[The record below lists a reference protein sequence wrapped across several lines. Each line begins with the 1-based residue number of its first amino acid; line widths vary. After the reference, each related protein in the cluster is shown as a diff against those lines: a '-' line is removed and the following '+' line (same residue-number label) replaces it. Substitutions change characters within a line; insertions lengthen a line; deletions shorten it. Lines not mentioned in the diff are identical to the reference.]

1 MSIALDAA
9 AKAHGKQIS
18 AAAKSEELVVRSLH
32 KIGDL
37 LSKSPDVPANV
48 AQPLL
53 KVAAPAGKVVGRQV
67 SFANKTQDAM
77 VEALEKRVA
86 GETKALKVPDSLAG
100 PLEKVTAPVT
110 KLLGSPKEYA
120 AFSAASARDW
130 VEVRDSFQKAVR
142 DALVT
147 PKSVED

>member
-1 MSIALDAA
+1 MSIALEAA
-9 AKAHGKQIS
+9 AKVHGKQIN
-18 AAAKSEELVVRSLH
+18 AAAKSEDLVVRGLH

-37 LSKSPDVPANV
+37 LAKSPDVPANV

-53 KVAAPAGKVVGRQV
+53 KVATPAGKVVGRQV

-77 VEALEKRVA
+77 VEALEKRA
-86 GETKALKVPDSLAG
+86 TGESKSVQVPESLAG
-100 PLEKVTAPVT
+100 PLQKVSAPVT
-110 KLLGSPKEYA
+110 KVFGTPKEYA

-142 DALVT
+142 EALVT
-147 PKSVED
+147 PKPVEA